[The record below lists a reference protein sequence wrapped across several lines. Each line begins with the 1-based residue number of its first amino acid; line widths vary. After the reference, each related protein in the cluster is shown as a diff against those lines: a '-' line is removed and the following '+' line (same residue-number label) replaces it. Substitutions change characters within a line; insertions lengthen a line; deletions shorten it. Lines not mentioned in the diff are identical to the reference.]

1 MPLAEWLG
9 FIAGAVITLGFVPQV
24 VSLYRLKSARE
35 ISLVFTILFLIGA
48 ILWLVYGI
56 SFGLVPLILWNSIS
70 LVLVSA
76 LLYAKLKYGR

>member
-76 LLYAKLKYGR
+76 FLYAKLKYGR